1 MLVFFNSGC
10 LGTGMKEK
18 KNTLGFT
25 LTEVLVAVLI
35 ATIGLTGI
43 YLTSTQCLKQ
53 MWMAR
58 ETSRAA
64 MAIDYEIEN
73 LRTIPWDNVTALRPS
88 YTMTTNSNSAL
99 ALLNEG
105 SGTVQLAPYG
115 GSADLLQAT
124 VNVSW
129 AGRSSSSTNMTEI
142 IIISKNGFLR

>member
-1 MLVFFNSGC
+1 MLIFSISGC
-10 LGTGMKEK
+10 LGAGMKEK
-18 KNTLGFT
+18 KKTSGFT
-25 LTEVLVAVLI
+25 LIEVLVAVLI

-64 MAIDYEIEN
+64 MAVDYEVEK
-73 LRTIPWDNVTALRPS
+73 LRTIPWDNVMALKPS
-88 YTMTTNSNSAL
+88 YTMSTNDNPAL
-99 ALLNEG
+99 ALLNQG
-105 SGTVQLAPYG
+105 FGAVQLASYN
-115 GSADLLQAT
+115 GSANLLQAT
-124 VNVSW
+124 VNVGW